1 MDEVRAMLLDGAVD
15 EGMLKLVRDFKILRS
30 EAKPDKWS
38 EFSEHGFLT
47 HSCVGLVH
55 EDPFTHHAFTQPR
68 GYSGDADLIDYM
80 YRIRQP
86 PAEISKLGRAIF
98 RLNTQVET
106 ANVSAGIPAPESVR
120 ERRRMIAKIIDE
132 MADIKDNLRI
142 FSIACGHLR
151 EANISK
157 AVDEDKVGQYYAL
170 DQDALSLEVVKR
182 EFAGTKVQTV
192 HASIKSLF
200 TNGNNFTDMDFVY
213 AAGLFDYLTE
223 PVAIRLTAKMFEM
236 LRPGGKMLVANF
248 APCLRDIGYM
258 ETFMR
263 WKLIYRN
270 EADVT
275 AFARRIP
282 ENEIENQRLFWDNAK
297 NVIYLEI
304 IKK

>member
-1 MDEVRAMLLDGAVD
+1 MMLLDGDVG
-15 EGMLKLVRDFKILRS
+15 EGILKLVTDFKILRS
-30 EAKPDKWS
+30 EAKPDEWA
-38 EFSEHGFLT
+38 EFSEKGFLA
-47 HSCVGLVH
+47 HPCVRLVH

-68 GYSGDADLIDYM
+68 GYSGDAELIDYM

-106 ANVSAGIPAPESVR
+106 TDVSAGVPAPESVR
-120 ERRRMIAKIIDE
+120 ERRKIIAEMIDE
-132 MADIKDNLRI
+132 MAEVKDNLRI
-142 FSIACGHLR
+142 LSIACGHLR
-151 EANISK
+151 EAHISK
-157 AVDEDKVGQYYAL
+157 AVKEEKIGKYFAL
-170 DQDALSLEVVKR
+170 DQDASSLGVVSR
-182 EFAGTKVQTV
+182 EFAGSNVQTV

-200 TNGNNFTDMDFVY
+200 TNGHNFTDMDFVY

-223 PVAIRLTAKMFEM
+223 PVAIRLAARVFEM
-236 LRPGGKMLVANF
+236 LRPGGKLLVANF

-270 EADVT
+270 EADV
-275 AFARRIP
+275 ADFARCIL
-282 ENEIENQRLFWDNAK
+282 ENEVENQRLFWDNAK

-304 IKK
+304 TKK